1 MIPDSNHGFKMTG
14 LGKLV
19 AKLLSGQNWV
29 AELEPFAFS
38 RFAEG
43 RTSEASNGHCPWV
56 RRFNRRHT
64 VLGAGCKSAAASSK
78 AHRLTPLRC

>member
-29 AELEPFAFS
+29 AELEPSPS
-38 RFAEG
+38 RALPRG
-43 RTSEASNGHCPWV
+43 G
-56 RRFNRRHT
+56 
-64 VLGAGCKSAAASSK
+64 
-78 AHRLTPLRC
+78 PLRPATAIARGCEGSTAGTRSWARAANPRLHHRKPTD